1 MLQRGDDAR
10 MIVPRVMHSVPGKK
24 IENRAS
30 IVDMQLDAIA
40 AIVLHIHLEQIEKLR
55 PLGIDMRCIQI
66 GRRRGRH
73 RLHDTTLGR
82 SRYSAGSCGLS
93 LEAMGLDPTPRVSG
107 TAGDSAASSDVE
119 MSEDLKSRVI
129 KVIAKTQ
136 RIPLETVSIDSTF
149 EELKIDSLDG
159 INLIFALES
168 EFNVDIPD
176 EDARAIRSVRQMAQ
190 GIAHLMAQKSAEQGA
205 A

>member
-1 MLQRGDDAR
+1 M
-10 MIVPRVMHSVPGKK
+10 P
-24 IENRAS
+24 
-30 IVDMQLDAIA
+30 
-40 AIVLHIHLEQIEKLR
+40 
-55 PLGIDMRCIQI
+55 
-66 GRRRGRH
+66 
-73 RLHDTTLGR
+73 
-82 SRYSAGSCGLS
+82 
-93 LEAMGLDPTPRVSG
+93 
-107 TAGDSAASSDVE
+107 
-119 MSEDLKSRVI
+119 EDLKIRVI

-176 EDARAIRSVRQMAQ
+176 EDARSIKTVRQMAEGVAQ
-190 GIAHLMAQKSAEQGA
+190 LVAQKTPAEGA

>member
-1 MLQRGDDAR
+1 MDDA
-10 MIVPRVMHSVPGKK
+10 PS
-24 IENRAS
+24 
-30 IVDMQLDAIA
+30 
-40 AIVLHIHLEQIEKLR
+40 
-55 PLGIDMRCIQI
+55 
-66 GRRRGRH
+66 
-73 RLHDTTLGR
+73 T
-82 SRYSAGSCGLS
+82 
-93 LEAMGLDPTPRVSG
+93 
-107 TAGDSAASSDVE
+107 VE
-119 MSEDLKSRVI
+119 LPEDLQARVI

-190 GIAHLMAQKSAEQGA
+190 GIAELLAQKTPEQGVA
-205 A
+205 

>member
-1 MLQRGDDAR
+1 MDDASS
-10 MIVPRVMHSVPGKK
+10 VVELPEDLQARVM
-24 IENRAS
+24 
-30 IVDMQLDAIA
+30 
-40 AIVLHIHLEQIEKLR
+40 
-55 PLGIDMRCIQI
+55 
-66 GRRRGRH
+66 
-73 RLHDTTLGR
+73 
-82 SRYSAGSCGLS
+82 
-93 LEAMGLDPTPRVSG
+93 
-107 TAGDSAASSDVE
+107 
-119 MSEDLKSRVI
+119 

-176 EDARAIRSVRQMAQ
+176 DDARAIRSVRQMAE
-190 GIAHLMAQKSAEQGA
+190 GIAQLLAQKAPEQGA

>member
-1 MLQRGDDAR
+1 
-10 MIVPRVMHSVPGKK
+10 
-24 IENRAS
+24 
-30 IVDMQLDAIA
+30 
-40 AIVLHIHLEQIEKLR
+40 
-55 PLGIDMRCIQI
+55 
-66 GRRRGRH
+66 
-73 RLHDTTLGR
+73 
-82 SRYSAGSCGLS
+82 
-93 LEAMGLDPTPRVSG
+93 
-107 TAGDSAASSDVE
+107 
-119 MSEDLKSRVI
+119 MSEDLKIRVI

-176 EDARAIRSVRQMAQ
+176 DDARAIRSVRQMAE
-190 GIAHLMAQKSAEQGA
+190 GIAQLLATKAPA

>member
-1 MLQRGDDAR
+1 MDDA
-10 MIVPRVMHSVPGKK
+10 
-24 IENRAS
+24 
-30 IVDMQLDAIA
+30 
-40 AIVLHIHLEQIEKLR
+40 
-55 PLGIDMRCIQI
+55 
-66 GRRRGRH
+66 
-73 RLHDTTLGR
+73 
-82 SRYSAGSCGLS
+82 
-93 LEAMGLDPTPRVSG
+93 
-107 TAGDSAASSDVE
+107 SSTVE

-176 EDARAIRSVRQMAQ
+176 DDARAIRSVRQMAE
-190 GIAHLMAQKSAEQGA
+190 GIAQLLAQKAPA

>member
-1 MLQRGDDAR
+1 MDDDS
-10 MIVPRVMHSVPGKK
+10 PQTS
-24 IENRAS
+24 S
-30 IVDMQLDAIA
+30 
-40 AIVLHIHLEQIEKLR
+40 
-55 PLGIDMRCIQI
+55 
-66 GRRRGRH
+66 
-73 RLHDTTLGR
+73 
-82 SRYSAGSCGLS
+82 
-93 LEAMGLDPTPRVSG
+93 TP
-107 TAGDSAASSDVE
+107 E
-119 MSEDLKSRVI
+119 LSEDLKARVI

-190 GIAHLMAQKSAEQGA
+190 GIAQLLAQKAPQQGA

>member
-1 MLQRGDDAR
+1 MGQDPATPGDA
-10 MIVPRVMHSVPGKK
+10 
-24 IENRAS
+24 
-30 IVDMQLDAIA
+30 
-40 AIVLHIHLEQIEKLR
+40 
-55 PLGIDMRCIQI
+55 
-66 GRRRGRH
+66 
-73 RLHDTTLGR
+73 
-82 SRYSAGSCGLS
+82 
-93 LEAMGLDPTPRVSG
+93 
-107 TAGDSAASSDVE
+107 AASSSAD
-119 MSEDLKSRVI
+119 MSEDLKTRVI

-176 EDARAIRSVRQMAQ
+176 EDARAIKTVRQMAE
-190 GIAHLMAQKSAEQGA
+190 GVALLVAQKTPAEGA